1 MGIAL
6 AAGSSFGRVKSRAAI
21 ISGTG
26 QDWDV
31 VDIEVDG
38 PKSGEVL
45 VEWKAAGLCHSEEHM
60 ITGDM
65 APPEE
70 MWEAAGIENLWPLI
84 GGHEGAGIVAEVG
97 PNVSSVAVGDHVSA
111 SFVPSCGRCR
121 YCSTGRQNLC
131 DASGGTFKKG
141 MITDGTSRHRL
152 DDGTDLNL
160 FAKLGTFSKYS
171 CVSEQSVIKVDS
183 DLPLEAVAL
192 VSCGVATGFGSAT
205 ERAGT
210 MAGDNVVVVGIGGI
224 GINAVQGAA
233 SAGAQRVIAI
243 DPIEFKREQAME
255 MGATHTFASMEE
267 AFPAV
272 QELTW
277 GHMAERVVMTPGVLH
292 GEMMAMG
299 MSLAGKGG
307 TIVVTA
313 IAPMTQG
320 ESSINL
326 FELAMWNKEIKGT
339 IFGSL
344 NPRADIPRLLSMYR
358 EGTLKL
364 DELITN
370 TYALD
375 DINEGYRAMRDGE
388 NIRGVVIHA

>member
-1 MGIAL
+1 M
-6 AAGSSFGRVKSRAAI
+6 KSRAAI
-21 ISGTG
+21 ISGTD
-26 QDWDV
+26 QAWEV

-38 PKSGEVL
+38 PKTGEVL

-60 ITGDM
+60 VTGDM

-84 GGHEGAGIVAEVG
+84 GGHEGAGVVVDVG
-97 PNVSSVAVGDHVSA
+97 ANVKGVVVGDHVSA

-152 DDGTDLNL
+152 GDGTDLNL
-160 FAKLGTFSKYS
+160 FAKLGTFSQYS
-171 CVSEQSVIKVDS
+171 CVAEESVIKVEP

-210 MAGDNVVVVGIGGI
+210 RAGDTVVVVGIGGI

-243 DPIEFKREQAME
+243 DPIEFKREKAME

-313 IAPMTQG
+313 IAPMTQT
-320 ESSINL
+320 ESSVNL
-326 FELAMWNKEIKGT
+326 FELAMWNKELKGT

-370 TYALD
+370 RYSLD

-388 NIRGVVIHA
+388 NIRGVIVHG